1 MFGGAIVGGIVS
13 FTSPWLF
20 HHMAACGMCGPRMQD
35 WAEEVDL
42 GEMLLGSAVSGALV
56 GGTLAGLPALSGPL
70 STTLGLLGYG
80 TAAYDIATGGLNV
93 CNGLALVMSGAS
105 IMGGG
110 QSSIQTFSTP
120 NPSLTLVPGGQLA
133 WSSATVTVV
142 VPTGAMATEATL
154 SGVMLFASQGNDP
167 PPDDN
172 DEWKIGDPIDKR
184 DKNGN
189 YPTWETV
196 RSRYW
201 KTRAANAAPGEFSV
215 QNIGLMERGK
225 APLARATVRW
235 NKTGELETILVPKEL
250 HHIRGREISEPHNIN
265 NLRELWPWEHETIDP
280 DRYAGYEFLYWGN

>member
-1 MFGGAIVGGIVS
+1 
-13 FTSPWLF
+13 
-20 HHMAACGMCGPRMQD
+20 MAACGMCGPRMQD

-93 CNGLALVMSGAS
+93 CNGLALVMSGAG

-110 QSSIQTFSTP
+110 QSSIQAFSTP

-154 SGVMLFASQGNDP
+154 SGVMLFASNTDDDP
-167 PPDDN
+167 PPDN
-172 DEWKIGDPIDKR
+172 DGDDWEVGDPIDQR

-189 YPTWETV
+189 YPSWNTV
-196 RSRYW
+196 RERYW
-201 KTRAANAAPGEFSV
+201 KTRAANASPGDFDPR
-215 QNIGLMERGK
+215 NLGRMEGGSGPRV
-225 APLARATVRW
+225 RVTVRW
-235 NKTGELETILVPKEL
+235 NETGEVETILETKEL
-250 HHIRGREISEPHNIN
+250 HHIRGRDIPEPHNIN
-265 NLRELWPWEHETIDP
+265 NLMEVWPWEHEAMDP
-280 DRYAGYEFLYWGN
+280 DRYTGYEFLHWGSPDGNMLTLSS